1 MIACKIEGLPFKSI
15 VRLCTEQVIA
25 NLGVQESFDE
35 TMIYTCME
43 QQGFTRYPVGQFFV
57 WKPRFFVSPNL
68 NAFGR
73 PSQQVRPKIESAEK
87 SPTISQPQNL
97 GDLLS
102 TLLNSADSI
111 FNDINFLKL
120 KHVQSLSNWRVVD
133 ANGQSYMTDIDI
145 GYDPNFGR
153 VNQYCTTLLQQIF
166 RGPSHTACGCTMPKP
181 PWRAVVIERPDPQH
195 GCGQGTNFVVAHELW
210 HLKGYW
216 THTPD
221 GQWPAD
227 VKTGRVP
234 PRRMTRADE

>member
-1 MIACKIEGLPFKSI
+1 MEG
-15 VRLCTEQVIA
+15 Q
-25 NLGVQESFDE
+25 G
-35 TMIYTCME
+35 YTK
-43 QQGFTRYPVGQFFV
+43 YSVGRFSV
-57 WKPRFFVSPNL
+57 WKPPAEL
-68 NAFGR
+68 
-73 PSQQVRPKIESAEK
+73 PSGTGSQ
-87 SPTISQPQNL
+87 SQPRNL

-102 TLLNSADSI
+102 NLLNSSGSI

-120 KHVQSLSNWRVVD
+120 KHVARLSNWRVVD

-181 PWRAVVIERPDPQH
+181 PWRAVVIERPDLKR
-195 GCGQGTNFVVAHELW
+195 GCGQSTDFVIAHELW

-216 THTPD
+216 AHTPD

-227 VKTGRVP
+227 AKTGKVAP
-234 PRRMTRADE
+234 KRMPKADD